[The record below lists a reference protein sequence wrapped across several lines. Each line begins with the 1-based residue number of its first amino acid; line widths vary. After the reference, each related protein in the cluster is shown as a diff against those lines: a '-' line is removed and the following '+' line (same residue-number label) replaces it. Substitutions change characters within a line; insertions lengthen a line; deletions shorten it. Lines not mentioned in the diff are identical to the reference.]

1 MKILNELT
9 IKNLKKNK
17 KRTFV
22 TILGVLLSVALITAI
37 TTFVSSIQGSLIE
50 YAKKTNGNYHML
62 VRNVPQEKQ
71 KYLLH
76 NEKAKKKMVL
86 QTIENVKIISK
97 DDDENFPKTKIFG
110 MKKEEFAD
118 WGIVLQKGKLPQN
131 KKEVLLSG
139 EVQLNYFKK
148 LDVGDALELEV
159 GGKEKEYVI
168 SGIVKTDPLY
178 FYNKQDRECNL
189 FTIFDED
196 RKNENIDIAMLMKKP
211 KDTFAVQTMLEKE
224 LDLHEC
230 KVNDS
235 LLTFQG
241 AMRNVDAL
249 RSLKI
254 MAGIVIGIILFTSVF
269 VIKNSFDISVTER
282 LKQYGMLAS
291 VGATSKQIRKNIL
304 FEGAILGVI
313 SIPLGVLFGIG
324 AIWSTLRVVMEIL
337 KGTSIDGEIELKLY
351 VSVGSIL
358 IAVVVAICM
367 IYISSLIPA
376 KSAEKVSP
384 MESIRETKST
394 KLEAKKLRTYKLFP
408 KIFGIEGE
416 IAQKNLK
423 RSRKKYRTTVFSL
436 FISIVLF
443 LSISSIK
450 IYGEEVQNMQYG
462 KIEYNLIAYNDEQDI
477 KTKGEIYQKA
487 SKVKGINKCDII
499 KMWIAKPINVSLSE
513 TSERIRDI
521 TEFSQEEKDEEIN
534 YIFYSF
540 SDKTYKEFV
549 EKLGVSYE
557 KVKDKGILYDTSI
570 SFVRNEGERK
580 AKRKK
585 YHELDVKEGEKLR
598 FDGGE
603 IEIVKR
609 SENLPFTKDSYNEPT
624 IIVSEEWMNKREF
637 SYAGVY
643 IDANNTL
650 EVRKNLEEITGK
662 EGWSYRDF
670 AEEARENNS
679 INLIIS
685 IFLYGFLVVISIIGI
700 TNIFNTITTNMAL
713 RSREFAALR
722 SVGMTDKEFK
732 KMIWYE
738 SFFYGTKALLYGI
751 PVGIMFS
758 YIFYKQFVNILEVP
772 YHVPYQQI
780 CICILFVF
788 LVVCMSMWYSV
799 KKVEKQNIIETIRS
813 ENI

>member
-9 IKNLKKNK
+9 IKNLKRNK
-17 KRTFV
+17 RRTFV
-22 TILGVLLSVALITAI
+22 TIFGVLLSVALITAI
-37 TTFVSSIQGSLIE
+37 TTFVSSMQGSLIE

-62 VRNVPQEKQ
+62 VRNVPKEKQ

-86 QTIENVKIISK
+86 QTIENVKTVLK

-131 KKEVLLSG
+131 KNEILLSL
-139 EVQLNYFKK
+139 EFQQNYLKK
-148 LDVGDALELEV
+148 LDVQDTLKLEIE
-159 GGKEKEYVI
+159 GKEKEYVI
-168 SGIVKTDPLY
+168 SGIVKTDPLN
-178 FYNKQDRECNL
+178 FYNEQDRGYNL
-189 FTIFDED
+189 FTMFDEE
-196 RKNENIDIAMLMKKP
+196 RNSGNLDIAMLMKKP
-211 KDTFAVQTMLEKE
+211 KDTFAVQTLLEKE

-230 KVNDS
+230 KINDT

-241 AMRNVDAL
+241 AMRNIDAL

-291 VGATSKQIRKNIL
+291 VGATSKQIRKNVL
-304 FEGAILGVI
+304 FEGAILGMI

-324 AIWSTLRVVMEIL
+324 AIGLTLRIVMEIL
-337 KGTSIDGEIELKLY
+337 KGISFAGEIELKLY
-351 VSVGSIL
+351 VSVVSIL

-376 KSAEKVSP
+376 KSAQKVSP

-394 KLEAKKLRTYKLFP
+394 KLEAKKLRTSKLFS

-450 IYGEEVQNMQYG
+450 IYGEEVQNLNYG

-477 KTKGEIYQKA
+477 KKKEEIYQKA
-487 SKVKGINKCDII
+487 SKVKGINKCDIV
-499 KMWIAKPINVSLSE
+499 KMWIASPNNVSLTE
-513 TSERIRDI
+513 TAEKVRDI
-521 TEFSQEEKDEEIN
+521 AELSQEEKDEEIQ
-534 YIFYSF
+534 YVFYSF
-540 SDKTYKEFV
+540 SNKTYKKFV
-549 EKLGVSYE
+549 KKLGISYE
-557 KVKDKGILYDTSI
+557 EVKDKGILYDTSI

-585 YHELDVKEGEKLR
+585 YHELAVKEGEKLR

-609 SENLPFTKDSYNEPT
+609 SDRLPVIQNSNNIPS
-624 IIVSEEWMNKREF
+624 IIVSEEWMNKRKF
-637 SYAGVY
+637 SYTGIY

-650 EVRKNLEEITGK
+650 EVREEMEAITGK
-662 EGWSYRDF
+662 EGWTYRDF
-670 AEEARENNS
+670 EEEARENNS
-679 INLIIS
+679 INLIMS
-685 IFLYGFLVVISIIGI
+685 IFLYGFLIVISVIGI

-751 PVGIMFS
+751 PVGVMFS
-758 YIFYKQFVNILEVP
+758 YIFYKQFVNILEIPYYVP
-772 YHVPYQQI
+772 YRQI
-780 CICILFVF
+780 CICILVVF
-788 LVVCMSMWYSV
+788 LVVCMTMGYSV
-799 KKVEKQNIIETIRS
+799 KKVKKQNIIETIRS

>member
-1 MKILNELT
+1 MKVLNELT

-22 TILGVLLSVALITAI
+22 TIFGVLLSVALITAI

-76 NEKAKKKMVL
+76 NKKAEKKMVL
-86 QTIENVKIISK
+86 QTIENIKIISK
-97 DDDENFPKTKIFG
+97 EVDGNFPKTKILG
-110 MKKEEFAD
+110 MKEQDFPD
-118 WGIVLQKGKLPQN
+118 WGIILEKGQLPRN
-131 KKEVLLSG
+131 KKEILLSG
-139 EVQLNYFKK
+139 EFQLNYLKK
-148 LDVGDALELEV
+148 IDVGDTLKLEV
-159 GGKEKEYVI
+159 GGKEKDYVI

-178 FYNKQDRECNL
+178 FYNKQDNGYNF
-189 FTIFDED
+189 FTIFDEE
-196 RKNENIDIAMLMKKP
+196 RNSGNVDIAMLMKKP
-211 KDTFAVQTMLEKE
+211 KDTFAVQTMLKKE

-249 RSLKI
+249 HSLKI

-291 VGATSKQIRKNIL
+291 VGATSKQIRKNVL
-304 FEGAILGVI
+304 FEGVILGAI

-324 AIWSTLRVVMEIL
+324 AIGVTLRVVMQIL
-337 KGTSIDGEIELKLY
+337 KGTSFDGEIELKLY
-351 VSVGSIL
+351 VSVVSIL
-358 IAVVVAICM
+358 IAVIVAICM

-384 MESIRETKST
+384 IDSIRETKSI
-394 KLEAKKLRTYKLFP
+394 KLEAKKLRTSKVFS

-450 IYGEEVQNMQYG
+450 IYGEEVQNLNYG

-487 SKVKGINKCDII
+487 SKVNGINKCDIVKI
-499 KMWIAKPINVSLSE
+499 WNAKPINVSLTE
-513 TSERIRDI
+513 TSEKIRDI
-521 TEFSQEEKDEEIN
+521 TKFSQEEKDGVIE
-534 YIFYSF
+534 YVFCSF
-540 SDKTYKEFV
+540 SDKTYKQFV
-549 EKLGVSYE
+549 EKLGLSYE
-557 KVKDKGILYDTSI
+557 EVKDKGILYDTSI
-570 SFVRNEGERK
+570 SFVRDEGERK

-609 SENLPFTKDSYNEPT
+609 SENFPLANNSYNEPT

-637 SYAGVY
+637 AYAGVY

-650 EVRKNLEEITGK
+650 EVRKNLEEIAF
-662 EGWSYRDF
+662 EESWSYRDF
-670 AEEARENNS
+670 EEEARETNS

-685 IFLYGFLVVISIIGI
+685 IFLYGFLVVISVIGI

-751 PVGIMFS
+751 PVGILFS
-758 YIFYKQFVNILEVP
+758 YIFYKQFVNILEIP
-772 YHVPYQQI
+772 YHIPYQQV
-780 CICILFVF
+780 CICVLVVF
-788 LVVCMSMWYSV
+788 LVVCITMQYAI